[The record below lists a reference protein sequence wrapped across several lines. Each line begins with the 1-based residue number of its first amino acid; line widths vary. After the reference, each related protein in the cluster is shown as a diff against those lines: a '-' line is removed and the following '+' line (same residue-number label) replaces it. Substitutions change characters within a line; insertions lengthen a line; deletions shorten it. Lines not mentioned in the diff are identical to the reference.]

1 MARRL
6 CRDTITPIF
15 SAEKKL
21 HETCIIFKMY
31 PLRSFSNLLN
41 LPKLLKYCL
50 VFSVNEDS
58 INALTKVR
66 IFSILKYSMA
76 DIVFI

>member
-1 MARRL
+1 
-6 CRDTITPIF
+6 
-15 SAEKKL
+15 
-21 HETCIIFKMY
+21 MY